1 MWSPLL
7 PGGVALQ
14 DVFLTPLGLAA
25 FGVAVTLVVP
35 YLIRPDPDRVRLPTV
50 RFLAERERQ
59 RSTTPLFERLSRS
72 LLLVVQLVAL
82 ALLAVSLATPHV
94 PVDRADSTVSVA
106 APDTVSVGI
115 ETELAV
121 SVTGVGD
128 PGAVP
133 VTVTVDGEEVRTGT
147 LAPGETLTVRQNFNE
162 TRPHRVTAR
171 TDADFFDSFATVW
184 LA

>member
-14 DVFLTPLGLAA
+14 DVFLTPLGLAT

-133 VTVTVDGEEVRTGT
+133 VTVDGEGVRTGT
-147 LAPGETLTVRQNFNE
+147 LAPGETLTARQNFNE